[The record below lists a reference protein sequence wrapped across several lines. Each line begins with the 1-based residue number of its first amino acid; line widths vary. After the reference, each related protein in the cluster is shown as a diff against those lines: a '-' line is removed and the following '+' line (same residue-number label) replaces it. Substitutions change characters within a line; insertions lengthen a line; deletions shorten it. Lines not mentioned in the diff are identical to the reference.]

1 MLRRRIARIDKKWTA
16 PASSPEWHR
25 LPPRSATPTDLRP
38 ARYFVEELIS
48 GEVVHTACGEHF
60 ETEKLF
66 ERHRRHGSMDIS
78 NLHELPPDLLD
89 SLSDGAI
96 ASVASRQVGLPRYR
110 NHRAWRAAPAP
121 TLS

>member
-1 MLRRRIARIDKKWTA
+1 VDGADDGQSHRPTA
-16 PASSPEWHR
+16 PAWQ
-25 LPPRSATPTDLRP
+25 DLRP

-78 NLHELPPDLLD
+78 NLHELPADLLD

-96 ASVASRQVGLPRYR
+96 ASSHPTSGLSWIPKP
-110 NHRAWRAAPAP
+110 RAWRAAPAL
-121 TLS
+121 TLF